1 METINTSVSFT
12 LLGLCCEEGKHT
24 NATHK
29 YNLQPTRGREEDG
42 EVRGGAEKISERAS
56 GGGGGGGTLRRVML
70 VRLMYSL
77 G

>member
-42 EVRGGAEKISERAS
+42 EVRGGQRRYPKEHLVVVVVVGHC
-56 GGGGGGGTLRRVML
+56 GG
-70 VRLMYSL
+70 
-77 G
+77 